1 MREEGTTSFKDFMG
15 EKNTYG
21 LPILWDRVNLFLC
34 IAQQGAAPGVLDFDF
49 HIVYEAFP
57 LDRHM
62 CNTQAHI
69 TYLFISSSEDLVPDC
84 SQRRNFVRRC
94 LS

>member
-1 MREEGTTSFKDFMG
+1 MGYLYYGTESTCFYVLHSKG
-15 EKNTYG
+15 
-21 LPILWDRVNLFLC
+21 P
-34 IAQQGAAPGVLDFDF
+34 APGVLDFDF

-62 CNTQAHI
+62 GNTQAH
-69 TYLFISSSEDLVPDC
+69 TTSLFISSSEDSVPDC

-94 LS
+94 LSKGFYCCEETPLTQQLL